1 MKKLLNTLYVS
12 IEDAYLSLDGENII
26 VTSDGEKIGRFPLHN
41 LENIVSVGYRGV
53 SPALIGKCA
62 NDNISLN
69 FISRSGRLLGSFNGE
84 SKGNVLLRKE
94 QYRISDTANIS
105 LEYSRNFIIGKLY
118 NSKYVLE
125 RITRDYPLRVDVDK
139 IKKISAK
146 LSSSIKD
153 VYSCSSLDSLRGIE
167 GEAASQYFSVF
178 DEMILQQKDEFVF
191 SGRNKRPPKDNVN
204 ALLSLSYTLLSI
216 MCASALEVV
225 GLDAY
230 VGFMHTDRP
239 GRRSL
244 ALDLME
250 ELRSIFADRFVLTLI
265 NKKIISP
272 NDFLQ
277 SENGAVL
284 LTDNGRKKFFS
295 EWQKK
300 KMETITHPF
309 LKEKMEWGVV
319 PYSQA
324 LLLSRAIRGDLD
336 GYPPF
341 LWK

>member
-26 VTSDGEKIGRFPLHN
+26 VTSNGEKIGRFPLHN

-167 GEAASQYFSVF
+167 GEGASQYFSVF

-225 GLDAY
+225 GLDTY